1 MDRTIKIKKMEISL
15 DKNVRNEFPE
25 RKIILLDGRVV
36 DCYPLVNVTLEGLT
50 QSENSLQ
57 QPLAK
62 ISTQSDKEREADKER
77 FIKNAFFLLAH
88 KERILTDSR
97 MFLCPVPITSGMSI
111 SGTSGFENPTLGI

>member
-77 FIKNAFFLLAH
+77 FIKNAFFFLAH
-88 KERILTDSR
+88 RNV
-97 MFLCPVPITSGMSI
+97 FLRTAECSFARCPSQAECPFPGHQ
-111 SGTSGFENPTLGI
+111 GLRTLR